1 MLKLSIATAF
11 DLSTRGTIL
20 SDFAPRRKDVMLSK
34 TKSLSLIGL
43 NGILVTVEVDIS
55 GGDMPKFDIVGLPDA
70 SVKESKERVR
80 AAIKNSGLQFPNK
93 VITVNLAPA
102 DVKKEG
108 GQLDLAIAVGILK
121 CNDNSLVR
129 FVTETVF
136 LGELSLEGVVRS
148 VHGVLPM
155 VIAAKNAGIK
165 RVVLPKENEKE
176 AALVSDIEILGV
188 SSLKD
193 VIEFLKGGEIV
204 PAPHTEYFP
213 NADKTCDDDLCYVKG
228 QYVAKRAIE
237 IAVSGGHNM
246 LMVGAPGS
254 GKTMI
259 AKCIPSIIPDMTFEE
274 AVETTA
280 IHSVY
285 GALDSADGVVGK
297 RPFVTP
303 HHTATF
309 VSLIGGGNTL
319 KPGLISLAHN
329 GVLYL
334 DEMPEY
340 SRQTL
345 ECLRQPLED
354 GVVTVSR
361 AKGSVKYPADFM
373 LVASMNPCPCGNYG
387 SEKGE
392 CKCTDAQIRKYRSKI
407 SGPLLDRIDIQIQVD
422 NVSYDDLTDKT
433 KGESSAAV
441 RKRVNRARAV
451 QRERFSED
459 GILTNSQMKEKHIAK
474 YCVLSPE
481 CEAIMKRSFDTLAL
495 SARARSRI
503 LKVARTIADLDY
515 SETIEKKHLLEAIG
529 YRNFDFEKN

>member
-1 MLKLSIATAF
+1 
-11 DLSTRGTIL
+11 
-20 SDFAPRRKDVMLSK
+20 MLSK
-34 TKSLSLIGL
+34 TKSFALMGL
-43 NGILVTVEVDIS
+43 NGIEVTVEVDVSNGEI
-55 GGDMPKFDIVGLPDA
+55 PKFDIVGLPDA

-80 AAIKNSGLQFPNK
+80 AAIKNSGFNFPNK
-93 VITVNLAPA
+93 SITVNLAPA

-108 GQLDLAIAVGILK
+108 GQIDLAIAVGLIKCCDTLLK
-121 CNDNSLVR
+121 RDVCD
-129 FVTETVF
+129 TVF
-136 LGELSLEGVVRS
+136 LGELSLEGGVRG
-148 VHGVLPM
+148 VRGVLPM
-155 VIAAKNAGIK
+155 AIAAKKTGVK
-165 RVVLPKENEKE
+165 RIVLPQENVKE
-176 AALVSDIEILGV
+176 AALVKGIEILGV
-188 SSLKD
+188 RSLSETAD
-193 VIEFLKGGEIV
+193 FLKGEQIP
-204 PAPHTEYFP
+204 PAPPTEYL
-213 NADKTCDDDLCYVKG
+213 ADGAIVSSDDDLCYVKG

-259 AKCIPSIIPDMTFEE
+259 AKCVPSIMPDMTFDE

-285 GALDSADGVVGK
+285 GSLDSEDGVIYK
-297 RPFVTP
+297 RPFVSP
-303 HHTATF
+303 HHTATNIA
-309 VSLIGGGNTL
+309 LIGGGSTL

-387 SEKGE
+387 SENAE
-392 CKCTDAQIRKYRSKI
+392 CKCTDTQIRKYRSKI

-422 NVSYDDLTDKT
+422 NVKYDDLTDTK
-433 KGESSAAV
+433 KGEPSATV

-451 QRERFSED
+451 QRERFLED

-474 YCVLSPE
+474 YCALSPE
-481 CEAIMKRSFDTLAL
+481 CEELMKRSFETLSL

-515 SETIEKKHLLEAIG
+515 SENIERKHLLEAIG
-529 YRNFDFEKN
+529 YRNFDFDKN

>member
-1 MLKLSIATAF
+1 
-11 DLSTRGTIL
+11 
-20 SDFAPRRKDVMLSK
+20 MLSK
-34 TKSLSLIGL
+34 TKTMALFGL
-43 NGILVTVEVDIS
+43 TGIEVTVEVDIS
-55 GGDMPKFDIVGLPDA
+55 NGEMPRFDIVGLPDA
-70 SVKESKERVR
+70 SVKEAKERVK
-80 AAIKNSGLQFPNK
+80 AALKNSALDFPLR

-108 GQLDLAIAVGILK
+108 GHFDLSIAVGILK
-121 CNDNSLVR
+121 CIDKSMIRDV
-129 FVTETVF
+129 VDTVF
-136 LGELSLEGVVRS
+136 LGELSLEGAVRS
-148 VHGVLPM
+148 VRGVLPM
-155 VIAAKNAGIK
+155 VLSAKKAGVK
-165 RVVLPKENEKE
+165 RVVVSAENVKE
-176 AALVSDIEILGV
+176 AALVSDVEILGV
-188 SSLKD
+188 NSLKE
-193 VIEFLKGGEIV
+193 VAAFLKGEDIA
-204 PAPHTEYFP
+204 PAPMTEYNRPPSAAF
-213 NADKTCDDDLCYVKG
+213 DDDLCFVKG

-237 IAVSGGHNM
+237 VAVSGGHNM

-280 IHSVY
+280 VHSVY
-285 GALDSADGVVGK
+285 GTLDSADGVIYK
-297 RPFVTP
+297 RPFVSP
-303 HHTATF
+303 HHTATNI
-309 VSLIGGGNTL
+309 SLIGGGNNL
-319 KPGLISLAHN
+319 KPGLVSLAHN

-361 AKGSVKYPADFM
+361 AKGTVKYPADFIM
-373 LVASMNPCPCGNYG
+373 VASMNPCPCGNYG
-387 SEKGE
+387 SENAV
-392 CKCTDAQIRKYRSKI
+392 CKCTDTQIRKYRSKI

-422 NVSYDDLTDKT
+422 NVSYDDLSDKAS
-433 KGESSAAV
+433 GETSAAV
-441 RKRVNRARAV
+441 RKRVNKARAV
-451 QRERFSED
+451 QRERFAED
-459 GILTNSQMKEKHIAK
+459 GILTNSQMKEKHLAK

-481 CEAIMKRSFDTLAL
+481 CEEIMRKSFISLSL

-515 SETIEKKHLLEAIG
+515 SENIEKKHLLEAIG

>member
-1 MLKLSIATAF
+1 
-11 DLSTRGTIL
+11 
-20 SDFAPRRKDVMLSK
+20 MLSK
-34 TKSLSLIGL
+34 TKSFALMGL
-43 NGILVTVEVDIS
+43 NGIEVTVEVDVSNGEI
-55 GGDMPKFDIVGLPDA
+55 PKFDIVGLPDA

-80 AAIKNSGLQFPNK
+80 AAIKNSGLNFPNK
-93 VITVNLAPA
+93 SITVNLAPA

-108 GQLDLAIAVGILK
+108 GQIDLAIAVGLIKCCDTLLK
-121 CNDNSLVR
+121 RDVCD
-129 FVTETVF
+129 TVF
-136 LGELSLEGVVRS
+136 LGELSLEGGVRG
-148 VHGVLPM
+148 VRGVLPM
-155 VIAAKNAGIK
+155 AIAAKKTGVK
-165 RVVLPKENEKE
+165 RIVLPQENVKE
-176 AALVSDIEILGV
+176 AALVKGIEILGV
-188 SSLKD
+188 RSLSETAD
-193 VIEFLKGGEIV
+193 FLKGEQIP
-204 PAPHTEYFP
+204 PAPPTEYL
-213 NADKTCDDDLCYVKG
+213 ADGVIVSSDDDLCYVKG

-259 AKCIPSIIPDMTFEE
+259 AKCVPSIMPDMTFDE

-285 GALDSADGVVGK
+285 GSLDSEDGVIYK
-297 RPFVTP
+297 RPFVSP
-303 HHTATF
+303 HHTATNIA
-309 VSLIGGGNTL
+309 LIGGGNTL

-387 SEKGE
+387 SENAE
-392 CKCTDAQIRKYRSKI
+392 CKCTDTQIRKYRSKI

-422 NVSYDDLTDKT
+422 NVKYDDLTDTK
-433 KGESSAAV
+433 KGESSATV

-451 QRERFSED
+451 QRERFLED

-474 YCVLSPE
+474 YCALSPE
-481 CEAIMKRSFDTLAL
+481 CEELMKRSFETLSL
-495 SARARSRI
+495 SARVRSRI

-515 SETIEKKHLLEAIG
+515 SENIERKHLLEAIG
-529 YRNFDFEKN
+529 YRNFDFDKN